1 MARARRTAALL
12 PLLLLL
18 TPQLGWA
25 RISDSSELSWT
36 PVASGAAAPAPA
48 PAPAVAPAPVTHV
61 LQAGE
66 ASAGAVVAEAVAPA
80 PATSTTDITESS
92 GATLPG
98 VEPAARVVVQPA
110 AAAVVEVPALVTLEA
125 PPQPRAV
132 SAGFASPVA
141 TLTPVAAAA
150 VLPTRPS
157 ALAGE
162 AVETAVG
169 GAEVAVPVTD
179 VELGLG
185 PVTATG
191 VARTA
196 APALLRPG
204 APADLPAEG
213 AVEVVP
219 ALLSPP
225 PAVVSARMVAAGAS
239 AALVSPAPPLL
250 PALESTAAEVMAHT
264 LLTVPVTGGLPA
276 AAHPPPGGT
285 VFGVQTLAS
294 ASRSGVAAGPASDT
308 EFQLGADSLAAEE
321 EASGVTVGAV
331 STAGAQNKKTS
342 TAQRRAKAP
351 RTAAQLR
358 SRAERKRGKS
368 HAASRKTREGGAPPG
383 ESLLKQT
390 SGMCHYI
397 DHSPWTDFFHEL
409 NTTRW
414 DASSMDGLFH
424 CHKGEDSSC
433 TMATTANF
441 MLNATMPFYP
451 AEGGA
456 TGAML
461 LLSQDPCNDPYHR
474 NLCCGLQ
481 RSGTI
486 CSNWTGAHLVSRG
499 CILYGSLTAEMS
511 IRMPRGSNPFWDV
524 GTYVYGGTPD
534 PTWNELD
541 MIFQTRSAN
550 ATSAQSSFDT
560 FITTTFSTSFFNPV
574 EHRQEYGPSSYP
586 QYNGYTA
593 NEYHN
598 YTLEWTPDFMAWSVD
613 QVVYWNQTRLGDC
626 FTRRCAHHV
635 RSITHET
642 LIPWRPQT
650 IRLILRT
657 ADSTSYPQP
666 NVHVFLRR
674 LEYVPMPPTRALQR
688 REHSMLLLMERLS
701 VGAAACIFV
710 VCLLRA
716 LTDTF
721 RALRKMDRDD
731 APQED
736 WVVDSLQGAA
746 REWAKHKWDLP
757 GEHTRPSDAR
767 MIAQDKDRLRAA
779 MAAAAANGV
788 LGAEQLP
795 LLGDPAGQHA
805 APAAAAVVNDDGHSG
820 APRKGRSGRETDR
833 SPSRRRRDGLS
844 GDGDK
849 GYTQPRAPPRVRAA
863 HAPLPHIPPAAHA
876 LPPRLDAPPRRKLRG
891 MRWTEQQG
899 GEPGDG
905 GASPGADSQ
914 RQPGGGLTNAWGLFR
929 GAPARRRLPDN
940 L

>member
-1 MARARRTAALL
+1 MRTPRLSAAL

-18 TPQLGWA
+18 LTPHLGWA
-25 RISDSSELSWT
+25 RISDSSELTWAPGT
-36 PVASGAAAPAPA
+36 ARAAAAPTPAPA
-48 PAPAVAPAPVTHV
+48 PALAPAPVTHV
-61 LQAGE
+61 SPAAE
-66 ASAGAVVAEAVAPA
+66 ASAGTVVAATVAPA
-80 PATSTTDITESS
+80 PAESTTNNSESS

-98 VEPAARVVVQPA
+98 VEPGVVEPRASAA
-110 AAAVVEVPALVTLEA
+110 VEVPELLTLAA
-125 PPQPRAV
+125 PPPPRVVASAAV
-132 SAGFASPVA
+132 AAPVA
-141 TLTPVAAAA
+141 LSTLTPVAAAA
-150 VLPTRPS
+150 VLPS
-157 ALAGE
+157 ALPAEAVQAAVGSAGLAGE
-162 AVETAVG
+162 ETG
-169 GAEVAVPVTD
+169 GA
-179 VELGLG
+179 LGTG
-185 PVTATG
+185 PDTEAR

-196 APALLRPG
+196 APALLWPG
-204 APADLPAEG
+204 APAGLPA
-213 AVEVVP
+213 VEAAAVVP
-219 ALLSPP
+219 ALRLKAPPPPSLAAARMAAARVSPP
-225 PAVVSARMVAAGAS
+225 P
-239 AALVSPAPPLL
+239 LVTPAPPLL
-250 PALESTAAEVMAHT
+250 PALESTAAEIMAQT
-264 LLTVPVTGGLPA
+264 LLTAPVTAGLSA
-276 AAHPPPGGT
+276 AAHPPPGTT
-285 VFGVQTLAS
+285 VFGEQTLSS
-294 ASRSGVAAGPASDT
+294 AGRDGVAAGPASDT
-308 EFQLGADSLAAEE
+308 EFQLEADALAAEE

-342 TAQRRAKAP
+342 TSQKRSKAP

-358 SRAERKRGKS
+358 SREERKRGKS
-368 HAASRKTREGGAPPG
+368 KAADRKTREAGAPPG

-397 DHSPWTDFFHEL
+397 DHSPWVDFFHEL

-486 CSNWTGAHLVSRG
+486 CANWTGAHLVSRG

-550 ATSAQSSFDT
+550 ATDAQSAFDT

-574 EHRQEYGPSSYP
+574 EHRQEYGPASYP

-598 YTLEWTPDFMAWSVD
+598 YTLEWTPTFMAWSVD

-635 RSITHET
+635 RSVTHET

-688 REHSMLLLMERLS
+688 HEHSLLLLLERLS
-701 VGAAACIFV
+701 VGVPACIFV

-716 LTDTF
+716 GGDTF

-736 WVVDSLQGAA
+736 WVVDSLLGAA
-746 REWAKHKWDLP
+746 REWAKHNWDLP
-757 GEHTRPSDAR
+757 EEHSRPSDAR
-767 MIAQDKDRLRAA
+767 VIAADKDRLRAA

-795 LLGDPAGQHA
+795 LLGDAPRDGGA
-805 APAAAAVVNDDGHSG
+805 ASAVGSDDGNSTA
-820 APRKGRSGRETDR
+820 APRKGRSGRETER
-833 SPSRRRRDGLS
+833 SPSRRRWD
-844 GDGDK
+844 DGDE
-849 GYTQPRAPPRVRAA
+849 GYAQPRAPPRAR
-863 HAPLPHIPPAAHA
+863 APLPHIPPAAHA

-891 MRWTEQQG
+891 MRWTERQA
-899 GEPGDG
+899 EDEG
-905 GASPGADSQ
+905 GAAGNAPGPPPAA
-914 RQPGGGLTNAWGLFR
+914 GLANAWGRFGR
-929 GAPARRRLPDN
+929 GAPARRRLPDD

>member
-1 MARARRTAALL
+1 MPTARRAAALL

-18 TPQLGWA
+18 LLTQLGWA

-36 PVASGAAAPAPA
+36 PVVSGAAAPAVAQA
-48 PAPAVAPAPVTHV
+48 PATRV
-61 LQAGE
+61 LEAGE
-66 ASAGAVVAEAVAPA
+66 ASAGAVVGEAVAPA
-80 PATSTTDITESS
+80 PAESTTDDTESS
-92 GATLPG
+92 AATLPG
-98 VEPAARVVVQPA
+98 VEPAVSVVVQPE
-110 AAAVVEVPALVTLEA
+110 AAAVIEAPAMVTLEA
-125 PPQPRAV
+125 PPRAV
-132 SAGFASPVA
+132 SAAVASPVA
-141 TLTPVAAAA
+141 TLTPSAAA
-150 VLPTRPS
+150 VLPLRPN
-157 ALAGE
+157 ALAVE
-162 AVETAVG
+162 AGETAVG
-169 GAEVAVPVTD
+169 GAEVAVPATGAGR
-179 VELGLG
+179 GLG
-185 PVTATG
+185 PVTAAG
-191 VARTA
+191 DVHTA
-196 APALLRPG
+196 ALLWPG
-204 APADLPAEG
+204 APADLQA
-213 AVEVVP
+213 AVAVVP

-225 PAVVSARMVAAGAS
+225 PAVVSARVVAAGAS
-239 AALVSPAPPLL
+239 SALVSPAPPLL
-250 PALESTAAEVMAHT
+250 PALESTAAEVMAQT
-264 LLTVPVTGGLPA
+264 LLTVPATGGLSA
-276 AAHPPPGGT
+276 AAHPPPRGT

-294 ASRSGVAAGPASDT
+294 AGKSGLAAGPASDT
-308 EFQLGADSLAAEE
+308 AFQLEADSLAADE

-342 TAQRRAKAP
+342 TGQKKSKAP
-351 RTAAQLR
+351 RTAAQQR

-368 HAASRKTREGGAPPG
+368 HAASRKTREGAAPPG

-397 DHSPWTDFFHEL
+397 DHSPWTDFFQEL

-414 DASSMDGLFH
+414 DPRSMDGLFH

-598 YTLEWTPDFMAWSVD
+598 YTLEWTPTFIAWSVD

-688 REHSMLLLMERLS
+688 REHSLLLLMERLA
-701 VGAAACIFV
+701 VGVAACVFV

-716 LTDTF
+716 LADTF

-736 WVVDSLQGAA
+736 WVVDSLLGAG
-746 REWAKHKWDLP
+746 REWAKHNWDLP
-757 GEHTRPSDAR
+757 GEHAWPSDAR
-767 MIAQDKDRLRAA
+767 VIAHDKDRLRAA

-795 LLGDPAGQHA
+795 LLGDAAGQHEA
-805 APAAAAVVNDDGHSG
+805 AEGAAAVSEDSHS
-820 APRKGRSGRETDR
+820 AEPRKGRSGREADR
-833 SPSRRRRDGLS
+833 SPSRRRREGLG
-844 GDGDK
+844 GDDE
-849 GYTQPRAPPRVRAA
+849 GYTQPRVPPRVRAA
-863 HAPLPHIPPAAHA
+863 PAPLPHIPPAAHA

-899 GEPGDG
+899 EEPGDG
-905 GASPGADSQ
+905 DGGAAGGAN
-914 RQPGGGLTNAWGLFR
+914 PPPAAGLRNAWGLFR
-929 GAPARRRLPDN
+929 GAPARRRLPD